1 MLVLKIGNFIYNHLM
16 LHKFTNKQV
25 ADLLREVSAC
35 YEAKNENPFKT
46 RAYDNAA
53 GAIEK
58 LDSDIGELWA
68 ENRLNDVPGI
78 GEALEEHLTELFNTG
93 KVSHFTEVKK
103 SLPQG
108 MFGLLKVPGIG
119 AKTAFKLAFHF
130 NLNNENKAVSQLK
143 KFAEI
148 GKIKTLPGFGEES
161 ENKILQSIEKM
172 ADKEARFPL
181 YVAEETAFKLLD
193 YLKKYPY
200 VLKADPLGSL
210 RRKSA
215 TVGDIDI
222 SVATKNSR
230 EVINY
235 FVKYPKITKIISK
248 GDIKASVIILGDFQV
263 DIMTQNP
270 DSYGS
275 LLQHFT
281 GSKLHNIHLRKVALE
296 KGLSLSEYGIKK
308 GPQTVKFDTEEGFYR
323 FLDMQYISPE
333 LREDLGEIELAIR
346 NKIPNLLTV
355 SDIKGDLQSHTTY
368 SDGENSFGEMTAS
381 AENLG
386 YEYFGI
392 TDHQMSLSTHTE
404 SDVMLAIEARRKEIE
419 QYNSS
424 HKGMRVLF
432 GCEINVSA
440 DNKVV
445 YPDRLLKEF
454 DYAVGAIHTSFGQ
467 SKKQITERF
476 LTLIKNPYI
485 KIIAHPTGRLISER
499 EGYSVDWEVVFKAC
513 KEHNKVLEINGQP
526 SRLDLPDYLVKQA
539 VQQGVLLSTNTDAH
553 SVKDLKFMPYAV
565 SVARRGWCEKKN
577 VINTLSLSEM
587 LKFLNI

>member
-1 MLVLKIGNFIYNHLM
+1 M

-35 YEAKNENPFKT
+35 YEAKNENPFKI

-119 AKTAFKLAFHF
+119 AKTAFKLASHF
-130 NLNNENKAVSQLK
+130 NLNNEDKAVSQLK

-148 GKIKTLPGFGEES
+148 GKIKILPGFGEES

-193 YLKKYPY
+193 YLKKCPY

-248 GDIKASVIILGDFQV
+248 GDIKAS
-263 DIMTQNP
+263 
-270 DSYGS
+270 
-275 LLQHFT
+275 
-281 GSKLHNIHLRKVALE
+281 
-296 KGLSLSEYGIKK
+296 
-308 GPQTVKFDTEEGFYR
+308 
-323 FLDMQYISPE
+323 
-333 LREDLGEIELAIR
+333 
-346 NKIPNLLTV
+346 
-355 SDIKGDLQSHTTY
+355 
-368 SDGENSFGEMTAS
+368 
-381 AENLG
+381 
-386 YEYFGI
+386 
-392 TDHQMSLSTHTE
+392 
-404 SDVMLAIEARRKEIE
+404 
-419 QYNSS
+419 
-424 HKGMRVLF
+424 
-432 GCEINVSA
+432 
-440 DNKVV
+440 
-445 YPDRLLKEF
+445 
-454 DYAVGAIHTSFGQ
+454 
-467 SKKQITERF
+467 
-476 LTLIKNPYI
+476 
-485 KIIAHPTGRLISER
+485 
-499 EGYSVDWEVVFKAC
+499 
-513 KEHNKVLEINGQP
+513 
-526 SRLDLPDYLVKQA
+526 
-539 VQQGVLLSTNTDAH
+539 
-553 SVKDLKFMPYAV
+553 
-565 SVARRGWCEKKN
+565 
-577 VINTLSLSEM
+577 
-587 LKFLNI
+587 